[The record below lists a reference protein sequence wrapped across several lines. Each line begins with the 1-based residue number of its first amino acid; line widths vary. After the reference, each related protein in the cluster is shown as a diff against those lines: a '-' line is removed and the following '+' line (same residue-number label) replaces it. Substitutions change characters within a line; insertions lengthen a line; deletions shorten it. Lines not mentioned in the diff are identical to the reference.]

1 MKKVGGLGKGLS
13 ALISE
18 RKIDINS
25 ISEANGKRAEL
36 QLQDV
41 FPSRFQPRI
50 VFNQEELV
58 ELSESIKRNGVVQ
71 PILVRKR
78 QGQGYEIIAGE
89 RRWRASKLANLSK
102 IPAIILDVD
111 DRAAMEIALV
121 ENIQR
126 QNLNALEEAEGYKRL
141 INEFNYTQ
149 EQLADVVGKSRSHI
163 TNLLRLLGLPDAV
176 KDMLNDGDI
185 SAGHA
190 RAILAAPNQEEAAKI
205 VVNKNYSVRQTENLV
220 KRLTAESG
228 AFIVRKKS
236 YSRKKK
242 NDDVIAINVVEN
254 FVISEG
260 ENQVEAISSV
270 KEKEPEIIM
279 MEQEIS
285 EKSGLQVEINNQ
297 DEAGEVVIKYSSME
311 ELNRI
316 LFKLEFGVSEV

>member
-18 RKIDINS
+18 RKIDVNS
-25 ISEANGKRAEL
+25 ISEANGKREEI
-36 QLQDV
+36 QLKDL

-50 VFNQEELV
+50 VFNQEELI

-89 RRWRASKLANLSK
+89 RRWRASKLANLNK
-102 IPAIILDVD
+102 IPAIILEVD

-163 TNLLRLLGLPDAV
+163 TNLLRLLSLPDNV
-176 KDMLNDGDI
+176 KELLNSGDI
-185 SAGHA
+185 STGHA
-190 RAILAAPNQEEAAKI
+190 RAILAAPNQEEAANI
-205 VVNKNYSVRQTENLV
+205 VVSKNYSVRQTENLV
-220 KRLTAESG
+220 KRLTSESG
-228 AFIVRKKS
+228 GLVARKKS
-236 YSRKKK
+236 YARKKK
-242 NDDVIAINVVEN
+242 NNDVVAFSVIEN
-254 FVISEG
+254 NLSNEFSHDNLASE
-260 ENQVEAISSV
+260 V
-270 KEKEPEIIM
+270 KEKEPEILM
-279 MEQEIS
+279 MEEEIS
-285 EKSGLQVEINNQ
+285 QKSGLQVEINNQ
-297 DEAGEVVIKYSSME
+297 DESGEVVIKYSSME

-316 LFKLEFGVSEV
+316 LFKLEHGVSEV